1 MKYTIYLKQGDTDAL
16 ADKEAGQ
23 SNAPQTA
30 PDPDPN
36 LNANTAQGDDD
47 EEDDTS
53 SSSDADMDPVPGDE
67 VAEITEEE
75 LRQMEDDLL
84 NELDL

>member
-1 MKYTIYLKQGDTDAL
+1 MKYTVHLKQGDTDTS
-16 ADKEAGQ
+16 ADKDAEP
-23 SNAPQTA
+23 SNAPHTA

-36 LNANTAQGDDD
+36 LDPNTAQGDDD
-47 EEDDTS
+47 EEDDT